1 MYTITTEDQKIKIYN
16 NNSLLLQKVLTEK
29 GHQTIELDV
38 ALECP
43 TKLIIEHY
51 DKNMKYDTKLEN
63 GNIINDKGF
72 ILEKIH
78 LNNFILENELYHFK
92 FIKDNGE
99 ELNNNNYIGY
109 NGKYIIN
116 IDSDELFTWYFKL
129 QKSFINELEN
139 FAADVAHELKNPL
152 ASLKSSSELLAD
164 EKLCG
169 FKPSTAILGFL
180 LKIFL

>member
-1 MYTITTEDQKIKIYN
+1 MKIKFDIFVNNYNGGPKIKIYN
-16 NNSLLLQKVLTEK
+16 NDSLLLQTVLTEK
-29 GHQTIELDV
+29 GHQTIELNE

-63 GNIINDKGF
+63 GNIVDDKSF
-72 ILEKIH
+72 ILEKIYID
-78 LNNFILENELYHFK
+78 NFVLENELYHFK

-99 ELNNNNYIGY
+99 ELNNSNYIGY

-129 QKSFINELEN
+129 QKSFINNLEK
-139 FAADVAHELKNPL
+139 FDYKRFKEEILKGE
-152 ASLKSSSELLAD
+152 SCEV
-164 EKLCG
+164 EY
-169 FKPSTAILGFL
+169 
-180 LKIFL
+180 

>member
-1 MYTITTEDQKIKIYN
+1 MKIKFDIFVNNYNGGPKIKIYN

-78 LNNFILENELYHFK
+78 LNNFVLENELYHFK

-139 FAADVAHELKNPL
+139 FDYKQFEEEILKGE
-152 ASLKSSSELLAD
+152 SCEV
-164 EKLCG
+164 EY
-169 FKPSTAILGFL
+169 
-180 LKIFL
+180 

>member
-1 MYTITTEDQKIKIYN
+1 MKIKFDIFVYNYNGGPKIKIYN

-78 LNNFILENELYHFK
+78 LNNFVLENELYHFK

-139 FAADVAHELKNPL
+139 FDYKQFEEEILKGE
-152 ASLKSSSELLAD
+152 SCEV
-164 EKLCG
+164 EY
-169 FKPSTAILGFL
+169 
-180 LKIFL
+180 

>member
-1 MYTITTEDQKIKIYN
+1 MKIKFDIFVYNYNGGPKIKIYN

-78 LNNFILENELYHFK
+78 LNNFVLENELYHFK

-129 QKSFINELEN
+129 QKSFINELKN
-139 FAADVAHELKNPL
+139 FNYKQFEEEILKGE
-152 ASLKSSSELLAD
+152 SCEV
-164 EKLCG
+164 EY
-169 FKPSTAILGFL
+169 
-180 LKIFL
+180 